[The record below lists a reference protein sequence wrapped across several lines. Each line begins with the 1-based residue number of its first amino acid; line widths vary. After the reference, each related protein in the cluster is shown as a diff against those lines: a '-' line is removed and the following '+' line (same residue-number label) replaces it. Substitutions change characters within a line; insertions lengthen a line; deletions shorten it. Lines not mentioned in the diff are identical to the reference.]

1 MKTKAKINRLKK
13 ENKNSERRLLA
24 SVGVRDEVSAW
35 ASLICSIAIALV
47 TCGIQI
53 WRMIRDRNSDKE
65 EKKKDENENDEKEND
80 EE

>member
-1 MKTKAKINRLKK
+1 MKDGMIGLGGC
-13 ENKNSERRLLA
+13 LLA
-24 SVGVRDEVSAW
+24 CVGVRDEVSAW
-35 ASLICSIAIALV
+35 ASLICSVAIALV

>member
-1 MKTKAKINRLKK
+1 MKDGMIGLGGC
-13 ENKNSERRLLA
+13 LLA

-35 ASLICSIAIALV
+35 ASLICSVAIAVV

-65 EKKKDENENDEKEND
+65 KKKKDEKEND
-80 EE
+80 EKG

>member
-1 MKTKAKINRLKK
+1 MKDGMIGIGGC
-13 ENKNSERRLLA
+13 LLA
-24 SVGVRDEVSAW
+24 CVGVRDEVSAW
-35 ASLICSIAIALV
+35 ASLICSVAIALV

-65 EKKKDENENDEKEND
+65 EKEEKEKDEKEND

>member
-1 MKTKAKINRLKK
+1 MKDGMIGLGGC
-13 ENKNSERRLLA
+13 LLA

-35 ASLICSIAIALV
+35 ASLICSVAIAVV

-65 EKKKDENENDEKEND
+65 EKKKDEKENDEK
-80 EE
+80 

>member
-1 MKTKAKINRLKK
+1 MKDGLIGLGGCM
-13 ENKNSERRLLA
+13 LA

-35 ASLICSIAIALV
+35 ASLICSIAIAVV

-65 EKKKDENENDEKEND
+65 EKKKDEKENDEK
-80 EE
+80 

>member
-1 MKTKAKINRLKK
+1 MKDGLIGLGGC
-13 ENKNSERRLLA
+13 LLA

-35 ASLICSIAIALV
+35 ASLICSIAIAVV

-65 EKKKDENENDEKEND
+65 ENKKDEKEND
-80 EE
+80 EK

>member
-1 MKTKAKINRLKK
+1 MKDGIIGF
-13 ENKNSERRLLA
+13 SGCLLA
-24 SVGVRDEVSAW
+24 CVGVRDEVSAW
-35 ASLICSIAIALV
+35 ASLICSVAIALV

-65 EKKKDENENDEKEND
+65 EKKKDENENGEKEND

>member
-1 MKTKAKINRLKK
+1 MKDGIIGI
-13 ENKNSERRLLA
+13 SGCLLA

-35 ASLICSIAIALV
+35 ASLICSVAIALV

-65 EKKKDENENDEKEND
+65 EKEKDEKENG
-80 EE
+80 EK

>member
-1 MKTKAKINRLKK
+1 MKDGLIGIGGC
-13 ENKNSERRLLA
+13 LLA

-35 ASLICSIAIALV
+35 ASLICSVAIAIV

-65 EKKKDENENDEKEND
+65 EKKKDEKENDEK
-80 EE
+80 

>member
-1 MKTKAKINRLKK
+1 MKDGMIGIGGC
-13 ENKNSERRLLA
+13 LLA
-24 SVGVRDEVSAW
+24 CVGVRDEVSAW
-35 ASLICSIAIALV
+35 ASLICSVAIALV

-65 EKKKDENENDEKEND
+65 EKKKDEKEND